1 MFRSLD
7 GVTVKAGTRLNLKMI
22 TVTVLLS
29 NVFFLSSSIVESN
42 ESTGVTLQ
50 TMERVKMVIDND
62 CSARL
67 GDRIVRLEWRSRG
80 AYRLAG
86 GESNGAGRDHRHRQR
101 LGKPLRKKKQR
112 ILLSF
117 LIRVR
122 NRNLVPR
129 AQVDDEINLPDV
141 LHWVHVPVT
150 SEDFCREAY
159 DGEVIID
166 SMMCAGVP
174 EGELAIF
181 VSTSE
186 RWETLK
192 NGGCL

>member
-1 MFRSLD
+1 MAPIALPEANQTVPA
-7 GVTVKAGTRLNLKMI
+7 GTIVTVSGWGNLS
-22 TVTVLLS
+22 V
-29 NVFFLSSSIVESN
+29 
-42 ESTGVTLQ
+42 
-50 TMERVKMVIDND
+50 
-62 CSARL
+62 
-67 GDRIVRLEWRSRG
+67 
-80 AYRLAG
+80 
-86 GESNGAGRDHRHRQR
+86 
-101 LGKPLRKKKQR
+101 KKKQR